1 MGKMGSEDV
10 FAQDLTLIHGR
21 LPLAI
26 TLGRQPAGAQ
36 HTAGVSVPQSLQPLL
51 QNSLVINTA
60 YLVYLRGLLRETNE
74 TRWRRVNASRKHN
87 SNSNTQSIGLGEDQ
101 THRS

>member
-36 HTAGVSVPQSLQPLL
+36 HTAGVSE
-51 QNSLVINTA
+51 
-60 YLVYLRGLLRETNE
+60 R
-74 TRWRRVNASRKHN
+74 
-87 SNSNTQSIGLGEDQ
+87 TQSMNQ
-101 THRS
+101 RN